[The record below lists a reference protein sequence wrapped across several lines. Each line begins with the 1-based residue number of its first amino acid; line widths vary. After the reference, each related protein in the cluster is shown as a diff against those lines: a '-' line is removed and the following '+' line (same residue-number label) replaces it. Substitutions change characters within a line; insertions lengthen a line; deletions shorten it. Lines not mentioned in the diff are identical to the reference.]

1 MPELIGTHLGQYR
14 LIEII
19 RRGGMATVYKA
30 YQPALDRYVAVKVLH
45 NRDPQF
51 AVRFKREARAI
62 AQLQHHNILPI
73 YDYGEQNGLLYL
85 VLQYIEHGATL
96 SDMLG
101 RPIEPSAAL
110 RLTARLLD
118 ALAYAHQRGIIHR
131 DIKPANIL
139 MPSPTWPMLADFGI
153 AKLLNDDMRLTQAGM
168 IVGTAAYMAPEQAEG
183 RPIDS
188 RTDLYAVGVVLY
200 ELLTGRVPFDATTP
214 VAVLM
219 KHAYEPPPPPRSLNP
234 DLPPAVEA
242 VLLRAL
248 AKDPDARYQSA
259 AEMGLAVERMANQLE
274 QEQVRTQLASLYQ
287 AGQQAFSAGQWEVAI
302 ERLSQLAA
310 LDPSYRDAATLLAA
324 AQAAHERAL
333 AAARQPLELVRQSPQ
348 PTIQPL
354 PATAVA
360 PIGPLAQ
367 AVSPPAPTT
376 EPAATTTP
384 PIIAPPQPQEVPARS
399 KRWLWIALGGTG
411 LLVLVVALL
420 LVRQAG
426 STTGALAGG
435 TSVAQRATVAP
446 PTAAPARTSEVGT
459 LATRVPTAVP
469 TALPTAAPTL
479 APTAPPPTAPP
490 ATPSLEPT
498 AVPQPEAVV
507 NIARLKL
514 RAGPGESFPVLAT
527 LDQGTP
533 LKVRGREATG
543 QWVQV
548 EAADGLS
555 GWMATEYL
563 QLNVALADV
572 PLVEAP
578 SGPALAPTARPRSTP
593 RPAATPRPT
602 VQPTAVPQPTLAPPP
617 SPEPPPPPSP
627 TTPPGE
633 EKPPPK
639 EEPPK
644 EPPPPPPPPPEEP
657 PPPPPPPP
665 PEEPPPPP
673 PPPG

>member
-1 MPELIGTHLGQYR
+1 MPELIGTQLGQYQ
-14 LIEII
+14 LIAII

-30 YQPALDRYVAVKVLH
+30 YQPILDRHVAVKVLH
-45 NRDPQF
+45 NRDSQF

-73 YDYGEQNGLLYL
+73 YDYGEQDGLLYL
-85 VLQYIEHGATL
+85 VLQYIENGTTL
-96 SDMLG
+96 GDILG
-101 RPIEPSAAL
+101 RPIEPVAAL

-153 AKLLNDDMRLTQAGM
+153 AKLLNDDLRLTQAGM

-200 ELLTGRVPFDATTP
+200 EMLTGRVPFDATTP

-234 DLPPAVEA
+234 DLPPAAEA

-259 AEMGLAVERMANQLE
+259 AEMGLAVERVANQLE
-274 QEQVRTQLASLYQ
+274 QEQLRTQLASLYQ
-287 AGQQAFSAGQWEVAI
+287 AGQQAFAAGQWELAI

-310 LDPSYRDAATLLAA
+310 LDPSYKDSADLLAA
-324 AQAAHERAL
+324 AHARAQAE
-333 AAARQPLELVRQSPQ
+333 ARQQMEVVRQSP
-348 PTIQPL
+348 PHTIQPL

-360 PIGPLAQ
+360 TIGPLAT
-367 AVSPPAPTT
+367 AASSPVPAT
-376 EPAATTTP
+376 EPAPAHTP
-384 PIIAPPQPQEVPARS
+384 PITVPPQPQEVPARS
-399 KRWLWIALGGTG
+399 KRWLWIALGSTG

-426 STTGALAGG
+426 STAGALAEG
-435 TSVAQRATVAP
+435 TAVAQRATAAP
-446 PTAAPARTSEVGT
+446 PTAAPARTPEAGALT
-459 LATRVPTAVP
+459 TQVPTAPPTVAPTFAP
-469 TALPTAAPTL
+469 TALPTDAPTL
-479 APTAPPPTAPP
+479 APTAPPPTTPP

-498 AVPQPEAVV
+498 TVSQPEAAV

-527 LDQGTP
+527 LDQGTL

-548 EAADGLS
+548 EAADGLN

-572 PLVEAP
+572 PVVEAP
-578 SGPALAPTARPRSTP
+578 RGPALAPTARPR
-593 RPAATPRPT
+593 ATPRPT
-602 VQPTAVPQPTLAPPP
+602 VQPTAVPQPTLALPPT
-617 SPEPPPPPSP
+617 PEPPPPPSP
-627 TTPPGE
+627 TTPPAE

-644 EPPPPPPPPPEEP
+644 EPPPPPPPPEE
-657 PPPPPPPP
+657 PPPPPPP

-673 PPPG
+673 PPPPG